1 MQKLL
6 LILVAAIAV
15 ALFALS
21 NTHRVE
27 MGVIFGMPVHV
38 RLVFLLI
45 TTFLV
50 GYFTA
55 VLVNIYVRT
64 KINSTSKR
72 PEPGAKSKDA
82 EEDEFFL
89 E

>member
-6 LILVAAIAV
+6 LIVVAGILVL
-15 ALFALS
+15 LFALN

-27 MGVIFGMPVHV
+27 MSVIFGTPVHV
-38 RLVFLLI
+38 RLVFLLM
-45 TTFLV
+45 TTFLI

-64 KINSTSKR
+64 RINSTAKR
-72 PEPGAKSKDA
+72 SETRGKPNDT